1 MKLFVAVM
9 LSALTIPAYA
19 QGLLNSLESYQ
30 KEIVSKTTTTNT
42 SPDPQVKFDPIEK
55 TKTSGICESQEQTS
69 LPLRYINSLIM
80 QKDGKLDIQ
89 HDPRTGKIK
98 INSPDMISNCNSMIE
113 WVPDVKV
120 VDGRKKYSLEA
131 RIKKGDSCETID
143 KKTICSYK
151 VAKVENKKFK
161 EHATEKIEANMN
173 GFEECLKKSGVISK
187 ENKVDENAVYPSE
200 LREEF
205 SGYKE
210 SGDLLFVSNG
220 NDSKMVKAKYD
231 KFVEIEGCLHFEKIT
246 PDGFALK
253 SLEDAERERILAEKE
268 EVMKCGDYERMA
280 DFRERHKEF
289 AGDIDPIIE
298 ALLKDLAAK
307 SIKAIQN
314 NTSKNIDEDLKIINS
329 FQRLL
334 VDPKI
339 EKATK
344 IYEDTMILEGDALKA
359 AEADL
364 AKIKQTLVELNQA
377 PYLSKALVDK
387 MEADGRFD
395 DAAKANFSKELL
407 VNYSQVGNK
416 KNGIIITPEIA
427 STNALAKKV
436 AYENQLEVKKERF
449 EISTGQ
455 REGKSNYYNSMV
467 AKLRNDIQVRTYNYM
482 EEINSEYMRMRPGG
496 HCYKPFR
503 NVQRCLADAQDR
515 VNELQAYL
523 THYNKV
529 DNERILEYEA
539 KAKDYAALE
548 KAGRDY
554 VARQNGE
561 PVPQTPAPDSTV
573 PPRGNNN
580 GTYTFDYNAGG
591 NPQAAYQQQ
600 QQYQQQQYQQPLGS
614 QMGYQYYGQFGYGN
628 QGQQQQG
635 YGQYGYPQQNPYA
648 QYQQGPQTQGYW
660 NNPYQAY
667 GDFNMYGGMNYGYR

>member
-1 MKLFVAVM
+1 MKLFVTVM

-19 QGLLNSLESYQ
+19 QGLLNSLENYQ
-30 KEIVSKTTTTNT
+30 KEIVPQT
-42 SPDPQVKFDPIEK
+42 SSPSSTDPSVKIDPIEK
-55 TKTSGICESQEQTS
+55 TKTSGVCEATEQTS
-69 LPLRYINSLIM
+69 LPLRYITSLIL

-98 INSPDMISNCNSMIE
+98 INTPDMISNCNSMIE
-113 WVPDVKV
+113 WIPDVKV
-120 VDGRKKYSLEA
+120 VEGRKKYSLEA
-131 RIKKGDSCETID
+131 KIKRGDNCETVD
-143 KKTICSYK
+143 NKTLCSYK
-151 VAKVENKKFK
+151 VTKVENKKFK
-161 EHATEKIEANMN
+161 EHATEKVEPNMN
-173 GFEECLKKSGVISK
+173 GFESCLQKAGVITK
-187 ENKVDENAVYPSE
+187 DNKVDENAIYPSE

-210 SGDLLFVSNG
+210 TGDLLFVSRG
-220 NDSKMVKAKYD
+220 MDSKMIKAKYD
-231 KFVEIEGCLHFEKIT
+231 KFVEIDGCLHYEKIT
-246 PDGFALK
+246 PEGIALK
-253 SLEDAERERILAEKE
+253 SLDDSERERILAERD

-307 SIKAIQN
+307 SIKAIQD
-314 NTSKNIDEDLKIINS
+314 NTSKNIDEDLKVINS
-329 FQRLL
+329 FQRLV

-339 EKATK
+339 EKATRL
-344 IYEDTMILEGDALKA
+344 YEDTMTLEGDALRA
-359 AEADL
+359 AETEL
-364 AKIKQTLVELNQA
+364 AKVKQTLVELNQA

-395 DAAKANFSKELL
+395 DAAKANHSKALL
-407 VNYSQVGNK
+407 VNFSQLGNK
-416 KNGIIITPEIA
+416 KDGLTVTPDIA
-427 STNALAKKV
+427 STNALAMKV
-436 AYENQLEVKKERF
+436 AYENQLEIKKERF

-455 REGKSNYYNSMV
+455 RAGKSNYYVGLIN
-467 AKLRNDIQVRTYNYM
+467 KLRNDIQVRTHNYM

-503 NVQRCLADAQDR
+503 NTQRCLADAQDR

-523 THYNKV
+523 THYNKI

-561 PVPQTPAPDSTV
+561 VVPETPAPDTTM
-573 PPRGNNN
+573 PPRNNT
-580 GTYTFDYNAGG
+580 GTYTFDYNGGG
-591 NPQAAYQQQ
+591 NPQAAYQP
-600 QQYQQQQYQQPLGS
+600 QQYQQQQQQFQGGN

-628 QGQQQQG
+628 QGQGQQQF
-635 YGQYGYPQQNPYA
+635 GQYGYPQQNPYA
-648 QYQQGPQTQGYW
+648 QYQQGMQTQGYW
-660 NNPYQAY
+660 NSPYQAY
-667 GDFNMYGGMNYGYR
+667 GNYNMYGGMNYGYR